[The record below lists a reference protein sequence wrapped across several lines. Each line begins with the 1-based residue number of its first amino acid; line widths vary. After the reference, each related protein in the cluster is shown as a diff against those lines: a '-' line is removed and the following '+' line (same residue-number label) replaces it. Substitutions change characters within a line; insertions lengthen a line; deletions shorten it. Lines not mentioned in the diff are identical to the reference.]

1 MEAQHYAPF
10 QDIKMVHFS
19 VKFKYMMFNI
29 MKYNE
34 INVQYNE
41 VNVLILIFYFS
52 SLMITSIKISPLEYF
67 QKINK

>member
-1 MEAQHYAPF
+1 
-10 QDIKMVHFS
+10 
-19 VKFKYMMFNI
+19 MMFNI

-34 INVQYNE
+34 VNVQYNE
-41 VNVLILIFYFS
+41 VNVLIFHFS